1 MRICYNIV
9 ANMKGVMIMQDEA
22 RWEMIYNKINGFIE
36 PDVCPW
42 VRDESSMEGAL
53 GPLARQ
59 VYEAPPVREDGGEP
73 GYRPGF

>member
-1 MRICYNIV
+1 
-9 ANMKGVMIMQDEA
+9 MQDEA

-59 VYEAPPVREDGGEP
+59 VYEAQPPVREDGGEP